1 VTANP
6 HAALQK
12 PERAGAGLKGKDS
25 MDTETARGIAHQ
37 IHIGQQTRHGSLVT
51 EHLER
56 VAAAVPEP
64 MRTVAYL
71 HDALEHS
78 DISLSE
84 LQRLGL
90 SAFECEVVELLT
102 CRPDESFDLH
112 TLRVAHAGGPGGA
125 VARTVRLADLDDHL
139 HSRRVFGAPT
149 YAWARQHTLVCHDRL
164 DHTDA
169 A

>member
-1 VTANP
+1 
-6 HAALQK
+6 
-12 PERAGAGLKGKDS
+12 

-37 IHIGQQTRHGSLVT
+37 IHIGQQTRHGALLT

-64 MRTVAYL
+64 MRPVAYL
-71 HDALEHS
+71 HDVLEHS
-78 DISLSE
+78 DVPIAE
-84 LQRLGL
+84 LQRLGV
-90 SAFECEVVELLT
+90 SAFECDVIELLT
-102 CRPDESFDLH
+102 RRPDESFDLH
-112 TLRVAHAGGPGGA
+112 TLRIAHAAGPAGA

-139 HSRRVFGAPT
+139 HSRRVFGAPP

-164 DHTDA
+164 DRLDRTDA